1 MASPAEGLHLMV
13 PKHIL
18 QNVVEGT
25 KSLLSE
31 KRLLQQR
38 LDEAGG
44 RIFALERQLADQ
56 QMRTEVAM
64 QSAAKTPA
72 SNASH
77 KFKNLTLQVM
87 KTKRS
92 VGDGRDG
99 ALSPTSDHM
108 RKDEEIYKLRGKTN
122 ELETLIAATRAITH
136 QTAHR
141 EVVSS
146 TLNAARNLVS
156 ARMYSLALTNEGNSS
171 MLLYSMGV
179 LSLAAAGED
188 RHVNKYGGFQDE
200 GSMGVDNTT
209 TFGHVIMTGTVFD
222 ALQATAT
229 GMFES
234 QMDDFDFVPHSVLCM
249 PIRNAH
255 GTILGALQVVTQRQ
269 HSDEYM
275 QNQVFTSLDKD
286 RLEHLCVVSGS
297 AIWNLRLSKERQ
309 TAQTRIEILLRLN
322 RSIAVESNSA
332 AVLEKIMDVSYELLR
347 CERVSLFVKIQGESD
362 LFVAHANDATRG
374 QYISIDKGIAGLV
387 ARTGQVVTTNN
398 VDEHPCFDR
407 ELDERT
413 GNSTKKLLCV
423 PVKDPDGTILA
434 VVQAVNKVDK
444 SDFSI
449 EDTLFL
455 NYIAEAAGISLHK
468 SYLHN
473 EVIIAKR
480 LTDVRLKLSDYVLNH
495 NDIHS
500 LTDLIM
506 VHGKAIMDCDR
517 FGFLLVDHLKNEL
530 WITSNNG
537 NLGEQVTLRQPI
549 YKGISGL
556 VATTGETV
564 CTRDAY
570 THSLFDPTHDN
581 ITGYRTTSVL
591 CMPVF
596 EEHVPTKP
604 KVVAVAMCINK
615 LQGSQ
620 VIAFNSQDKLTMA
633 RFCKEMQHALGQMSL
648 EVCYFKVVS
657 DRNLSGSSEVTEAG
671 VISSLLQK
679 HSRNTS
685 GIMTA
690 NLTQL
695 DGGGDHRVA
704 DDVFAHD
711 VKLTQRPELDS
722 WDLDILSFS
731 FTEVIQSVQT
741 LFRAYG
747 FIDTYEIS
755 PDKMQSFVASVAQ
768 HYRANSYHNFY
779 HAFQVLHSAHIQLKV
794 HMRKLLTGLDI
805 FALMIAAL
813 CHDVDHPGNNNDFE
827 VKCVSSIALT
837 HNDDAVL
844 ERHHCRVTFLIL
856 NTPSTNILEKVAPD
870 AFRSI
875 RRTIIRCIM
884 ATDMANHF
892 TQCKALENM
901 SRHQLQDAVNRMV
914 VMELIVHA
922 SDLSAQALPYKLAF
936 KWGDRALDEFQNQ
949 AREEADM
956 NLPVAPFMENLE
968 SKGARLSVQS
978 NFICYVLQPLWTSY
992 GLLVPQMRFY
1002 TESLNNNLEH
1012 YRADFGEF
1020 TRAQAAHHHSST

>member
-901 SRHQLQDAVNRMV
+901 SRHQLQDAVNRWGV
-914 VMELIVHA
+914 VVRI
-922 SDLSAQALPYKLAF
+922 
-936 KWGDRALDEFQNQ
+936 G
-949 AREEADM
+949 
-956 NLPVAPFMENLE
+956 
-968 SKGARLSVQS
+968 
-978 NFICYVLQPLWTSY
+978 
-992 GLLVPQMRFY
+992 
-1002 TESLNNNLEH
+1002 
-1012 YRADFGEF
+1012 
-1020 TRAQAAHHHSST
+1020 

>member
-1 MASPAEGLHLMV
+1 MIREDKILTSPNKKYLSVNAFNPQRVCEPCHHILLPDQAILRTFRAAPDTTDHLTSACVGETASNAVQPNSINEAGSKRFLNSPYSFTLREEVRKAAYSIKNFMLDGVIKDQSIPLPLLTNAQGIAVLGFVVTGRLGTGLVLSKLPDGSWYFNLCHVHVMMASHRSAPSAIATAGIGWGAQIGGEVTDFVIILNTRGAVDTFCAQGQVNLGAELGVAAGPVGRVAAGAVEAGQMNMSYISNGNVLFGLFIGISLEGSVVMARPDVNREFYGKDITAAELLGGRERPPVAAQPLYDALEAVATRYTPLLSRLTLHLMLGRCSPANGLNRLAAVSAARYSMSHSIPAEGLHLMV

-64 QSAAKTPA
+64 QSAAKAPA

-255 GTILGALQVVTQRQ
+255 GTILVVTQRQ

-286 RLEHLCVVSGS
+286 RF
-297 AIWNLRLSKERQ
+297 IWNLRLSKERQ

-362 LFVAHANDATRG
+362 LFV
-374 QYISIDKGIAGLV
+374 
-387 ARTGQVVTTNN
+387 
-398 VDEHPCFDR
+398 
-407 ELDERT
+407 ELPR
-413 GNSTKKLLCV
+413 
-423 PVKDPDGTILA
+423 
-434 VVQAVNKVDK
+434 
-444 SDFSI
+444 
-449 EDTLFL
+449 
-455 NYIAEAAGISLHK
+455 
-468 SYLHN
+468 
-473 EVIIAKR
+473 
-480 LTDVRLKLSDYVLNH
+480 
-495 NDIHS
+495 
-500 LTDLIM
+500 
-506 VHGKAIMDCDR
+506 AI
-517 FGFLLVDHLKNEL
+517 
-530 WITSNNG
+530 
-537 NLGEQVTLRQPI
+537 
-549 YKGISGL
+549 
-556 VATTGETV
+556 
-564 CTRDAY
+564 
-570 THSLFDPTHDN
+570 
-581 ITGYRTTSVL
+581 
-591 CMPVF
+591 
-596 EEHVPTKP
+596 
-604 KVVAVAMCINK
+604 
-615 LQGSQ
+615 
-620 VIAFNSQDKLTMA
+620 
-633 RFCKEMQHALGQMSL
+633 
-648 EVCYFKVVS
+648 
-657 DRNLSGSSEVTEAG
+657 
-671 VISSLLQK
+671 
-679 HSRNTS
+679 
-685 GIMTA
+685 
-690 NLTQL
+690 
-695 DGGGDHRVA
+695 
-704 DDVFAHD
+704 
-711 VKLTQRPELDS
+711 
-722 WDLDILSFS
+722 
-731 FTEVIQSVQT
+731 
-741 LFRAYG
+741 
-747 FIDTYEIS
+747 
-755 PDKMQSFVASVAQ
+755 
-768 HYRANSYHNFY
+768 
-779 HAFQVLHSAHIQLKV
+779 
-794 HMRKLLTGLDI
+794 
-805 FALMIAAL
+805 
-813 CHDVDHPGNNNDFE
+813 
-827 VKCVSSIALT
+827 
-837 HNDDAVL
+837 
-844 ERHHCRVTFLIL
+844 
-856 NTPSTNILEKVAPD
+856 
-870 AFRSI
+870 
-875 RRTIIRCIM
+875 
-884 ATDMANHF
+884 
-892 TQCKALENM
+892 
-901 SRHQLQDAVNRMV
+901 
-914 VMELIVHA
+914 
-922 SDLSAQALPYKLAF
+922 
-936 KWGDRALDEFQNQ
+936 
-949 AREEADM
+949 
-956 NLPVAPFMENLE
+956 
-968 SKGARLSVQS
+968 
-978 NFICYVLQPLWTSY
+978 
-992 GLLVPQMRFY
+992 
-1002 TESLNNNLEH
+1002 
-1012 YRADFGEF
+1012 
-1020 TRAQAAHHHSST
+1020 

>member
-1 MASPAEGLHLMV
+1 
-13 PKHIL
+13 
-18 QNVVEGT
+18 
-25 KSLLSE
+25 
-31 KRLLQQR
+31 
-38 LDEAGG
+38 
-44 RIFALERQLADQ
+44 
-56 QMRTEVAM
+56 
-64 QSAAKTPA
+64 
-72 SNASH
+72 
-77 KFKNLTLQVM
+77 
-87 KTKRS
+87 
-92 VGDGRDG
+92 
-99 ALSPTSDHM
+99 
-108 RKDEEIYKLRGKTN
+108 
-122 ELETLIAATRAITH
+122 
-136 QTAHR
+136 
-141 EVVSS
+141 
-146 TLNAARNLVS
+146 
-156 ARMYSLALTNEGNSS
+156 
-171 MLLYSMGV
+171 
-179 LSLAAAGED
+179 
-188 RHVNKYGGFQDE
+188 
-200 GSMGVDNTT
+200 
-209 TFGHVIMTGTVFD
+209 
-222 ALQATAT
+222 
-229 GMFES
+229 
-234 QMDDFDFVPHSVLCM
+234 
-249 PIRNAH
+249 
-255 GTILGALQVVTQRQ
+255 
-269 HSDEYM
+269 
-275 QNQVFTSLDKD
+275 
-286 RLEHLCVVSGS
+286 
-297 AIWNLRLSKERQ
+297 
-309 TAQTRIEILLRLN
+309 
-322 RSIAVESNSA
+322 
-332 AVLEKIMDVSYELLR
+332 
-347 CERVSLFVKIQGESD
+347 
-362 LFVAHANDATRG
+362 
-374 QYISIDKGIAGLV
+374 
-387 ARTGQVVTTNN
+387 
-398 VDEHPCFDR
+398 
-407 ELDERT
+407 
-413 GNSTKKLLCV
+413 
-423 PVKDPDGTILA
+423 
-434 VVQAVNKVDK
+434 
-444 SDFSI
+444 
-449 EDTLFL
+449 
-455 NYIAEAAGISLHK
+455 
-468 SYLHN
+468 
-473 EVIIAKR
+473 
-480 LTDVRLKLSDYVLNH
+480 LKLSDYVLNH

-695 DGGGDHRVA
+695 DAGGDHRVA

-892 TQCKALENM
+892 TQCKVLENM

-992 GLLVPQMRFY
+992 GLLVPQMRLSRQHINAKVRPGCPLHIVGTSGMRELPEARQSDIYDAIYASYQADESVDKLPLGTRRPSTLHQELKASLIFRVFILDRYNLRTLPEDEESYLLTVAANFLDKRIGKDMEPSALQLYGIVDLDPSSIRLVMDVEQRWRHNVRKKAYRPTPLTQSEFLAQPRSSGPFY
-1002 TESLNNNLEH
+1002 ALNEL
-1012 YRADFGEF
+1012 Y
-1020 TRAQAAHHHSST
+1020 QAASFAHSTLSSSSVRFDFPTPSRYEMEQVRPM

>member
-1 MASPAEGLHLMV
+1 MMASHRSAPSAIATAGIGWGAQIGGEVTDFVIILNTRGAVDTFCAQGQVNLGAELGVAAGPVGRVAAGAVEAGQMNMSYISIGNVLFGLFIGISLEGSVVMARPDVNREFYGKDITAAELLGGRERPPVAAQPLYDALEAVATRYTPLLSRLTLHLMLGRCSPANGLNRLAAVSAARYSMSHSIKARMWVDLCNGHRYFEQLTHRDNFFRSTTASFLSLDMASPAEGLHLMV

-64 QSAAKTPA
+64 QSAAKAPA

-188 RHVNKYGGFQDE
+188 RHSYNDVATPQ
-200 GSMGVDNTT
+200 
-209 TFGHVIMTGTVFD
+209 TGTVFD

-255 GTILGALQVVTQRQ
+255 GTILVVTQRQ

-275 QNQVFTSLDKD
+275 QNQVFTTLDKD
-286 RLEHLCVVSGS
+286 RF
-297 AIWNLRLSKERQ
+297 IWNLRLSKERQ

-506 VHGKAIMDCDR
+506 VHGKAIM
-517 FGFLLVDHLKNEL
+517 V
-530 WITSNNG
+530 
-537 NLGEQVTLRQPI
+537 
-549 YKGISGL
+549 
-556 VATTGETV
+556 
-564 CTRDAY
+564 
-570 THSLFDPTHDN
+570 
-581 ITGYRTTSVL
+581 
-591 CMPVF
+591 
-596 EEHVPTKP
+596 
-604 KVVAVAMCINK
+604 
-615 LQGSQ
+615 
-620 VIAFNSQDKLTMA
+620 
-633 RFCKEMQHALGQMSL
+633 
-648 EVCYFKVVS
+648 
-657 DRNLSGSSEVTEAG
+657 
-671 VISSLLQK
+671 
-679 HSRNTS
+679 
-685 GIMTA
+685 
-690 NLTQL
+690 
-695 DGGGDHRVA
+695 
-704 DDVFAHD
+704 
-711 VKLTQRPELDS
+711 
-722 WDLDILSFS
+722 
-731 FTEVIQSVQT
+731 
-741 LFRAYG
+741 
-747 FIDTYEIS
+747 
-755 PDKMQSFVASVAQ
+755 
-768 HYRANSYHNFY
+768 
-779 HAFQVLHSAHIQLKV
+779 
-794 HMRKLLTGLDI
+794 
-805 FALMIAAL
+805 
-813 CHDVDHPGNNNDFE
+813 
-827 VKCVSSIALT
+827 
-837 HNDDAVL
+837 
-844 ERHHCRVTFLIL
+844 
-856 NTPSTNILEKVAPD
+856 
-870 AFRSI
+870 
-875 RRTIIRCIM
+875 
-884 ATDMANHF
+884 
-892 TQCKALENM
+892 
-901 SRHQLQDAVNRMV
+901 
-914 VMELIVHA
+914 
-922 SDLSAQALPYKLAF
+922 
-936 KWGDRALDEFQNQ
+936 
-949 AREEADM
+949 
-956 NLPVAPFMENLE
+956 
-968 SKGARLSVQS
+968 
-978 NFICYVLQPLWTSY
+978 
-992 GLLVPQMRFY
+992 
-1002 TESLNNNLEH
+1002 
-1012 YRADFGEF
+1012 
-1020 TRAQAAHHHSST
+1020 

>member
-1 MASPAEGLHLMV
+1 MSPC
-13 PKHIL
+13 
-18 QNVVEGT
+18 
-25 KSLLSE
+25 
-31 KRLLQQR
+31 
-38 LDEAGG
+38 
-44 RIFALERQLADQ
+44 
-56 QMRTEVAM
+56 VA
-64 QSAAKTPA
+64 
-72 SNASH
+72 
-77 KFKNLTLQVM
+77 
-87 KTKRS
+87 
-92 VGDGRDG
+92 
-99 ALSPTSDHM
+99 
-108 RKDEEIYKLRGKTN
+108 
-122 ELETLIAATRAITH
+122 
-136 QTAHR
+136 
-141 EVVSS
+141 
-146 TLNAARNLVS
+146 
-156 ARMYSLALTNEGNSS
+156 
-171 MLLYSMGV
+171 
-179 LSLAAAGED
+179 
-188 RHVNKYGGFQDE
+188 
-200 GSMGVDNTT
+200 
-209 TFGHVIMTGTVFD
+209 
-222 ALQATAT
+222 
-229 GMFES
+229 
-234 QMDDFDFVPHSVLCM
+234 
-249 PIRNAH
+249 
-255 GTILGALQVVTQRQ
+255 
-269 HSDEYM
+269 
-275 QNQVFTSLDKD
+275 
-286 RLEHLCVVSGS
+286 
-297 AIWNLRLSKERQ
+297 
-309 TAQTRIEILLRLN
+309 
-322 RSIAVESNSA
+322 
-332 AVLEKIMDVSYELLR
+332 
-347 CERVSLFVKIQGESD
+347 
-362 LFVAHANDATRG
+362 
-374 QYISIDKGIAGLV
+374 
-387 ARTGQVVTTNN
+387 GQVVTTNN

-604 KVVAVAMCINK
+604 KVVAVAI
-615 LQGSQ
+615 
-620 VIAFNSQDKLTMA
+620 
-633 RFCKEMQHALGQMSL
+633 
-648 EVCYFKVVS
+648 

-992 GLLVPQMRFY
+992 GLLVPQMRVRRVLESVTWSNLRRYAIKLAYRLKDMLSTPRSWSCLLPLTLALVVFPHVPVVTGTELPTPPLPSSECRVIVEASSAAMRFFVMSPHADDSNDVAMSDPLPPLTQALHTMAPAVAYALMKDTLHELSRQHINAKVRPGCPLHIVGTSGMRELPEARQSDIYDAIYASYQADESVDKLPLDRYNLRTLPEDEESYLLTVAANFLDKRIGKDMEPSALQLYGIVDLDPSSVRLVMDVEQRWRHNVRKKAYRPTPLTQSEFLAQPRPSGPFY
-1002 TESLNNNLEH
+1002 ALNEL
-1012 YRADFGEF
+1012 Y
-1020 TRAQAAHHHSST
+1020 QAASFAHSTLSSSSVRFDFPTPSRYEMEQAATALCALPYKVVTKSNENSAQPPATVSATTSPSEQLRWKCLDLCYSAVLLKQLGLTDDERRVLFVESVHGRPVHWVLGAHLKMEAERRAVYDAALGEYLSSQVELGLPVGYHLALLVLAFAVLALYQMVHRASGRGGTHAMEFVHDATQ

>member
-1 MASPAEGLHLMV
+1 MSSPTEGLHLMV

-25 KSLLSE
+25 KSLMSE

-38 LDEAGG
+38 LDEASG

-64 QSAAKTPA
+64 QSSAKAPA
-72 SNASH
+72 SSASH
-77 KFKNLTLQVM
+77 KFKNLTLQVL
-87 KTKRS
+87 KTKRNG
-92 VGDGRDG
+92 GDD
-99 ALSPTSDHM
+99 ATPSSADHM
-108 RKDEEIYKLRGKTN
+108 KKDEEIYKLRGKTN

-156 ARMYSLALTNEGNSS
+156 ARMYSLALTNDGNTS
-171 MLLYSMGV
+171 MMLYSMGV
-179 LSLAAAGED
+179 LTLAAAGEE
-188 RHVNKYGGFQDE
+188 RHNKYGGFQDD
-200 GSMGVDNTT
+200 GTMPVDNTT
-209 TFGHVIMTGTVFD
+209 TFGHVVMTGTVFD

-234 QMDDFDFVPHSVLCM
+234 QMDDLDFVPHSVLCM

-255 GTILGALQVVTQRQ
+255 GSILGALQVVTQRQ

-275 QNQVFTSLDKD
+275 QNQVFTALDKE

-297 AIWNLRLSKERQ
+297 AMWNLRLSRERQ
-309 TAQTRIEILLRLN
+309 TAQSRIEILLRLN

-332 AVLEKIMDVSYELLR
+332 AVLAKIMDVSYELLH
-347 CERVSLFVKIQGESD
+347 CERVSLFVKIQGEND
-362 LFVAHANDATRG
+362 LFVAHANDAARG

-387 ARTGQVVTTNN
+387 ARTGQAVTTNN
-398 VDEHPCFDR
+398 VEEHPCFDK
-407 ELDERT
+407 EMDERT
-413 GNSTKKLLCV
+413 GHSTKKLLCV

-434 VVQAVNKVDK
+434 VVQAVNKIDR
-444 SDFSI
+444 SDFSV

-495 NDIHS
+495 SDIHS

-537 NLGEQVTLRQPI
+537 NLGDQVTLRQPI

-556 VATTGETV
+556 VATTGDTV

-581 ITGYRTTSVL
+581 LTGYRTTSVL

-596 EEHVPTKP
+596 EEHVQSKP

-620 VIAFNSQDKLTMA
+620 VISFNSQDKLTMQ
-633 RFCKEMQHALGQMSL
+633 RYCKEIQYALGQMSL

-657 DRNLSGSSEVTEAG
+657 DRNLSGSTEVTEAG
-671 VISSLLQK
+671 IISSLLQK

-685 GIMTA
+685 GIMT
-690 NLTQL
+690 NKL
-695 DGGGDHRVA
+695 DSDRRVA
-704 DDVFAHD
+704 DDVFAHE
-711 VKLTQRPELDS
+711 VKMTQRPELDS

-741 LFRAYG
+741 IFRAYG
-747 FIDTYEIS
+747 FVETYAIPQE
-755 PDKMQSFVASVAQ
+755 KMQSFVASVAQ

-779 HAFQVLHSAHIQLKV
+779 HAFQVLHAAHIQLKV
-794 HMRKLLTGLDI
+794 YMRKLLTGLDI
-805 FALMIAAL
+805 FALMIAAI

-856 NTPSTNILEKVAPD
+856 NTPSTNILEKLTSE

-901 SRHQLQDAVNRMV
+901 SRHQFQDPSNRF
-914 VMELIVHA
+914 
-922 SDLSAQALPYKLAF
+922 D
-936 KWGDRALDEFQNQ
+936 
-949 AREEADM
+949 
-956 NLPVAPFMENLE
+956 
-968 SKGARLSVQS
+968 
-978 NFICYVLQPLWTSY
+978 
-992 GLLVPQMRFY
+992 
-1002 TESLNNNLEH
+1002 
-1012 YRADFGEF
+1012 
-1020 TRAQAAHHHSST
+1020 

>member
-1 MASPAEGLHLMV
+1 MIREDKILTSPNKKYLSVNAFNPQRVCEPCHHILLPDQAILRTFRAAPDTTHHFTSACVGETASNAVQPNSINEAGSKRFLNSPYSFTLREEVRKAAYSIKNFMLDGVIKDQSIPLPLLTNAQGIAFLTVLKVGFVVTGRLGTGLVLSKLPDGSWYFNICHVHVMMASHRSAPSAIATAGIGWGAQIGGEVTDFVIILNTRGAVDTFCAQGQVNLGAELGVAAGPVGRVAAGAVEAGQMNMSYISIGNVLFGLFIGISLEGSVVMARPDVNREFYGKDITAAELLGGRERPPVAAQPLYDALEAVATRYTPLLSRLTLHLMLGRCSPANGLNRLAAVSAARYSMSHSIKARMWVDLCNGHRYFEQLTHRDNFFRSTTASFLSLDMASPAEGLHLMV

-64 QSAAKTPA
+64 QSAAKAPA

-188 RHVNKYGGFQDE
+188 RHSYNDVATPQ
-200 GSMGVDNTT
+200 
-209 TFGHVIMTGTVFD
+209 TGTVFD

-255 GTILGALQVVTQRQ
+255 GTILVVTQRQ

-275 QNQVFTSLDKD
+275 QNQVFTTLDKD
-286 RLEHLCVVSGS
+286 RF
-297 AIWNLRLSKERQ
+297 IWNLRLSKERQ

-506 VHGKAIMDCDR
+506 VHGKAIM
-517 FGFLLVDHLKNEL
+517 V
-530 WITSNNG
+530 
-537 NLGEQVTLRQPI
+537 
-549 YKGISGL
+549 
-556 VATTGETV
+556 
-564 CTRDAY
+564 
-570 THSLFDPTHDN
+570 
-581 ITGYRTTSVL
+581 
-591 CMPVF
+591 
-596 EEHVPTKP
+596 
-604 KVVAVAMCINK
+604 
-615 LQGSQ
+615 
-620 VIAFNSQDKLTMA
+620 
-633 RFCKEMQHALGQMSL
+633 
-648 EVCYFKVVS
+648 
-657 DRNLSGSSEVTEAG
+657 
-671 VISSLLQK
+671 
-679 HSRNTS
+679 
-685 GIMTA
+685 
-690 NLTQL
+690 
-695 DGGGDHRVA
+695 
-704 DDVFAHD
+704 
-711 VKLTQRPELDS
+711 
-722 WDLDILSFS
+722 
-731 FTEVIQSVQT
+731 
-741 LFRAYG
+741 
-747 FIDTYEIS
+747 
-755 PDKMQSFVASVAQ
+755 
-768 HYRANSYHNFY
+768 
-779 HAFQVLHSAHIQLKV
+779 
-794 HMRKLLTGLDI
+794 
-805 FALMIAAL
+805 
-813 CHDVDHPGNNNDFE
+813 
-827 VKCVSSIALT
+827 
-837 HNDDAVL
+837 
-844 ERHHCRVTFLIL
+844 
-856 NTPSTNILEKVAPD
+856 
-870 AFRSI
+870 
-875 RRTIIRCIM
+875 
-884 ATDMANHF
+884 
-892 TQCKALENM
+892 
-901 SRHQLQDAVNRMV
+901 
-914 VMELIVHA
+914 
-922 SDLSAQALPYKLAF
+922 
-936 KWGDRALDEFQNQ
+936 
-949 AREEADM
+949 
-956 NLPVAPFMENLE
+956 
-968 SKGARLSVQS
+968 
-978 NFICYVLQPLWTSY
+978 
-992 GLLVPQMRFY
+992 
-1002 TESLNNNLEH
+1002 
-1012 YRADFGEF
+1012 
-1020 TRAQAAHHHSST
+1020 

>member
-1 MASPAEGLHLMV
+1 
-13 PKHIL
+13 
-18 QNVVEGT
+18 
-25 KSLLSE
+25 
-31 KRLLQQR
+31 
-38 LDEAGG
+38 
-44 RIFALERQLADQ
+44 
-56 QMRTEVAM
+56 M
-64 QSAAKTPA
+64 QSAAKAPA

-255 GTILGALQVVTQRQ
+255 GTILVVTQRQ

-275 QNQVFTSLDKD
+275 QNQVFTTLDKD
-286 RLEHLCVVSGS
+286 RF
-297 AIWNLRLSKERQ
+297 IWNLRLSKERQ

-1002 TESLNNNLEH
+1002 TDSLNNNLEH

-1020 TRAQAAHHHSST
+1020 TRAQAAHHHSS